1 MKTEEPKEIAL
12 ILECVIDVISESKND
27 IEKVLGNKG
36 AKDIEE
42 IIRKIDLLILNIEN
56 YKKDDFLNLILEIEN
71 NKKKEEKW
79 KIYWLKCQEIT
90 S

>member
-71 NKKKEEKW
+71 NKKREEKW
-79 KIYWLKCQEIT
+79 TAKTFWREKLKR
-90 S
+90 